1 MTSPTFV
8 LYFVSTQLRSGELE
22 VGKCFLREDGRE
34 WKGALNSRHVGTG
47 SRGRARDA
55 RYKIERDCAE
65 GREIFFVSPPKV
77 DPAAD
82 PGLLIGKSGLPLTL
96 VVVYEMLHYEGGF
109 T

>member
-1 MTSPTFV
+1 MVP
-8 LYFVSTQLRSGELE
+8 
-22 VGKCFLREDGRE
+22 
-34 WKGALNSRHVGTG
+34 
-47 SRGRARDA
+47 
-55 RYKIERDCAE
+55 KIERDCAE